1 VPDLEVPQIFIN
13 GALVALPDTNAPL
26 TALSPPDT
34 VARPLLPALLGA
46 ALIVLVGLAIY
57 LSFR

>member
-1 VPDLEVPQIFIN
+1 VPDVEVPQIFIN
-13 GALVALPDTNAPL
+13 GALVALPDTNPPL
-26 TALSPPDT
+26 TALPPDT
-34 VARPLLPALLGA
+34 ATRRLLPALLGA